1 MSSSLQPLPQR
12 PLSEAH
18 ADKTQRQR
26 GTHRTGSQG
35 GEPGQTHERTGDHT
49 PHVEWEQGHMRAQG
63 GSQACSW
70 WDIPSRAAP
79 QHQLTHT
86 HPHTSG

>member
-35 GEPGQTHERTGDHT
+35 GEPGQTLERTGDHT
-49 PHVEWEQGHMRAQG
+49 PHAEWE
-63 GSQACSW
+63 
-70 WDIPSRAAP
+70 
-79 QHQLTHT
+79 
-86 HPHTSG
+86 